1 MTREADQRAVSEREN
16 GDRRERHASR
26 DWLTLDPGEEVVWT
40 GSPRLSTIIPAV
52 VVGLVGLLA
61 VGYAV
66 VVLRSSLALLGL
78 PVAVAVPA
86 YAYLQVTNTEF
97 LVTDRAVYA
106 KTGVVGRR
114 VVQSSLAKVQNSSFS
129 QDVFGSLFGYGTVR
143 LEVAG
148 GNDVDFYRIDDPEAV
163 RRLVDQ
169 ATGGTIPGSLEQWRA
184 VLEEVRALRS
194 AVEARDGSV

>member
-1 MTREADQRAVSEREN
+1 MTREADQRAASDREN

-26 DWLTLDPGEEVVWT
+26 DWLTLDPDEAVVWS
-40 GSPRLSTIIPAV
+40 GRPRLSTIVPAV
-52 VVGLVGLLA
+52 VVGVVGLA
-61 VGYAV
+61 AIAYAV
-66 VVLRSSLALLGL
+66 VALGVSLALLAL
-78 PVAVAVPA
+78 PLALAVPA
-86 YAYLQVTNTEF
+86 YAYLQVRNTEF

-106 KTGVVGRR
+106 KTGVVGRQ

-129 QDVFGSLFGYGTVR
+129 QDLFGSLFGYGTVR

-169 ATGGTIPGSLEQWRA
+169 ATGDAIPGSLEQWRV
-184 VLEEVRALRS
+184 VLEEVRALRT

>member
-1 MTREADQRAVSEREN
+1 MTREADQREASERGN

-26 DWLTLDPGEEVVWT
+26 DWLTLDPGEEIVWS
-40 GSPRLSTIIPAV
+40 GSPRLSTIIPAA

-61 VGYAV
+61 VAYAV

-169 ATGGTIPGSLEQWRA
+169 ATGETIPGSLEQWRA